1 MKYNIY
7 NKHNELVITA
17 PFTICADF
25 LNIDKWTLKRYL
37 KNGGYDNGEFH
48 ITLSRHEVKTKEV
61 MVKKKFLAPN
71 ERGRLVTVNVGEIFK
86 IDHRVLKRGYIM
98 VAKEIYQVSEE
109 KREYV
114 NVVNCP
120 KNLFNLYFDV
130 VK

>member
-1 MKYNIY
+1 M
-7 NKHNELVITA
+7 
-17 PFTICADF
+17 
-25 LNIDKWTLKRYL
+25 
-37 KNGGYDNGEFH
+37 
-48 ITLSRHEVKTKEV
+48 KTKEV

-98 VAKEIYQVSEE
+98 VAKEIYQVAEE